1 MKKKKIYIVRYATI
15 YTMFPV
21 FSLVWDKDVI
31 PQIALT
37 YPELYKELAKGRSLS
52 LKTFLLW
59 TLISI
64 YQGGAIMYG
73 SLILFEQDFNHVV
86 AISFTSLIL
95 TELLMVGLTIRTW
108 HYLNVLAM
116 LLSLACYLLSLIILK
131 DQFGELKTKRK
142 KTNQLIFYY
151 FLKFLDYQFIQTLQF
166 AWKVLVITLISCLPL
181 YVLKCIRIK
190 FAPPNYAK
198 LMQSHNK

>member
-1 MKKKKIYIVRYATI
+1 MIGFVIFLEIILKIKFIIVCLRYATI

-52 LKTFLLW
+52 FKTFFIW
-59 TLISI
+59 ILISI

-108 HYLNVLAM
+108 HYINILAM
-116 LLSLACYLLSLIILK
+116 LLSLVCYILSLIILK
-131 DQFGELKTKRK
+131 DLFGKLQIIMGRGGTLLKK
-142 KTNQLIFYY
+142 
-151 FLKFLDYQFIQTLQF
+151 
-166 AWKVLVITLISCLPL
+166 
-181 YVLKCIRIK
+181 
-190 FAPPNYAK
+190 
-198 LMQSHNK
+198 

>member
-1 MKKKKIYIVRYATI
+1 MIGYATV

-52 LKTFLLW
+52 FKTFFLW
-59 TLISI
+59 ILISI

-73 SLILFEQDFNHVV
+73 SLILFEQDMNHII
-86 AISFTSLIL
+86 AISFTSLII

-108 HYLNVLAM
+108 HYINIIAM
-116 LLSLACYLLSLIILK
+116 LLSLVCYILSLIILK
-131 DQFGELKTKRK
+131 EFFGKLNK
-142 KTNQLIFYY
+142 LV
-151 FLKFLDYQFIQTLQF
+151 FLLLQ
-166 AWKVLVITLISCLPL
+166 
-181 YVLKCIRIK
+181 
-190 FAPPNYAK
+190 
-198 LMQSHNK
+198 

>member
-1 MKKKKIYIVRYATI
+1 MIGYATV

-52 LKTFLLW
+52 FKTFFLW
-59 TLISI
+59 ILISI

-73 SLILFEQDFNHVV
+73 SLILFEQDMNHII
-86 AISFTSLIL
+86 AISFTSLII

-108 HYLNVLAM
+108 HYINIIAM
-116 LLSLACYLLSLIILK
+116 LLSLVCYILSLIILK
-131 DQFGELKTKRK
+131 EFFGK
-142 KTNQLIFYY
+142 
-151 FLKFLDYQFIQTLQF
+151 
-166 AWKVLVITLISCLPL
+166 
-181 YVLKCIRIK
+181 
-190 FAPPNYAK
+190 
-198 LMQSHNK
+198 

>member
-1 MKKKKIYIVRYATI
+1 
-15 YTMFPV
+15 MFPV

-52 LKTFLLW
+52 FKTFFLW
-59 TLISI
+59 ILISI

-73 SLILFEQDFNHVV
+73 SLILFEQDMNHIV

-108 HYLNVLAM
+108 HYINIISM
-116 LLSLACYLLSLIILK
+116 LFSLVCYILSLIILK
-131 DQFGELKTKRK
+131 EFFGKFFLLLEMFLILKLLFASRSAIH
-142 KTNQLIFYY
+142 TNFTIWLESFSNNAHIMPTIVCFEMY
-151 FLKFLDYQFIQTLQF
+151 
-166 AWKVLVITLISCLPL
+166 
-181 YVLKCIRIK
+181 
-190 FAPPNYAK
+190 
-198 LMQSHNK
+198 SH